1 MMPPK
6 PRVVLANAFSLSMLS
21 ATETTLR
28 VREVTIDEVREL
40 LARGFEG
47 AVGHESTAAFLTKL
61 LGVEV
66 KTERKQITIDANTI
80 LVVFQLLSR
89 LPEGRVLTEEEI
101 ASVKYKFYVV
111 EIVSDEESPPQR
123 G

>member
-28 VREVTIDEVREL
+28 VREITADEVKKL
-40 LARGFEG
+40 LSSSEFES
-47 AVGHESTAAFLTKL
+47 AIGHESTASYLGRL

-66 KTERKQITIDANTI
+66 RAERKQVTLTPNVI
-80 LVVFQLLSR
+80 LIVFQLTGR
-89 LPEGRVLTEEEI
+89 LPEGKVLTEEELRQLQ
-101 ASVKYKFYVV
+101 YKFFVV
-111 EIVSDEESPPQR
+111 EVV

>member
-28 VREVTIDEVREL
+28 VREITADEVKKL
-40 LARGFEG
+40 LSSSEFES
-47 AVGHESTAAFLTKL
+47 AVGHEDTARLLTKL

-66 KTERKQITIDANTI
+66 RAERKQVTIDANTI

-89 LPEGRVLTEEEI
+89 LPEGRVLTEEELTKI
-101 ASVKYKFYVV
+101 PYKFFVV
-111 EIVSDEESPPQR
+111 EVC
-123 G
+123 